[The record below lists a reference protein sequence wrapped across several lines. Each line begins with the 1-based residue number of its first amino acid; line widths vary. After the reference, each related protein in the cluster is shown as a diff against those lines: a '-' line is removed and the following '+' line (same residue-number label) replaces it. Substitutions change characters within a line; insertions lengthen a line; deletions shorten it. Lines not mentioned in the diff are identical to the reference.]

1 MSSILNS
8 KKSQI
13 ESRMAILTF
22 LFGFGFLSIFGWFLL
37 HEFIY
42 QFSLT
47 DFYSDEVA
55 SVGAS
60 FLSNI
65 AMLDYV
71 IVLFVVLLIIGL
83 GITSYKLAT
92 APVFFVVMF
101 ISAAFEGAV
110 AYFFN
115 YLFSQII
122 SDAAFLSATAIFPRT
137 ILICTNLHWI
147 ALVSI
152 IVASVTLYGK
162 KEKGQFLG

>member
-8 KKSQI
+8 KKGQI
-13 ESRMAILTF
+13 ESRMAVISF
-22 LFGFGFLSIFGWFLL
+22 LFAFGFLSIFGWFLL
-37 HEFIY
+37 DQFVY

-47 DFYSDEVA
+47 SFYSSEVEY
-55 SVGAS
+55 VGTT

-71 IVLFVVLLIIGL
+71 IVIFVVLLIIGI
-83 GITSYKLAT
+83 GITSFKLAT

-115 YLFSQII
+115 YLFSQLI
-122 SDAAFLSATAIFPRT
+122 SDVAFLSATRIFPRT
-137 ILICTNLHWI
+137 ILICTNLHWV
-147 ALVSI
+147 ALASI
-152 IVASVTLYGK
+152 IVGAITLYGK
-162 KEKGQFLG
+162 KEKGQFLQ